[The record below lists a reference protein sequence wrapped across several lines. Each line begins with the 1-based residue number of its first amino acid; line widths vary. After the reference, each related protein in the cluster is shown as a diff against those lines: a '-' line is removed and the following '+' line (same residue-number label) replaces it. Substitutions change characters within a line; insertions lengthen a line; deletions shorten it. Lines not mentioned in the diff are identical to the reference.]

1 MVALLRLYCQVNKK
15 NLSRVLLTP
24 SSKFPNED
32 EHNRESLS
40 FIQTFSKS
48 LVWKNI
54 LILHVVLYYQYATKK
69 PQLRLMSGLKH
80 YKSIAHKRRISDQ
93 RVYST

>member
-24 SSKFPNED
+24 SSKFPED
-32 EHNRESLS
+32 KHSSESLS

-54 LILHVVLYYQYATKK
+54 LILHVVFYYQYATKK

-93 RVYST
+93 RVNST